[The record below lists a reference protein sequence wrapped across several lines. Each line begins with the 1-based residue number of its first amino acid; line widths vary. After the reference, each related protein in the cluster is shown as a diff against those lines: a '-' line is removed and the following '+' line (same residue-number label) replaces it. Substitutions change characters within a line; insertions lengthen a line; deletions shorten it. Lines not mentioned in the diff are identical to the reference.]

1 MITPYA
7 TVIPRSNRG
16 QYRSNT
22 AVNTAVNTTV
32 STLVNFAVNGM
43 LEVVYF
49 CYVLLH

>member
-16 QYRSNT
+16 QYRS
-22 AVNTAVNTTV
+22 NTAVNTTV